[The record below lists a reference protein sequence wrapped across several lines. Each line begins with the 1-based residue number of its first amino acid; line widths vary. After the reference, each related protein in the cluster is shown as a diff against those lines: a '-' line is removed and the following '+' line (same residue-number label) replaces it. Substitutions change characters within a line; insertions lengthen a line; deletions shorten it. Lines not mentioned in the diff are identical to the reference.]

1 MRHLALLVLTTAL
14 TTACAAPAPA
24 PPAEPPDTRAADE
37 AAIRA
42 VNKEWQAAAQA
53 KDAAKFTSFYADDAT
68 LMLEDSPDFRTPS
81 VIRENLGG
89 MFQDPNFAL
98 SFAEDKITVARSG
111 DIAYDTG
118 SYALTVTGPDKK
130 PTTENGHYVVVWQK
144 GADGTWKVAI
154 DAPISDPTPA
164 PAAKP

>member
-1 MRHLALLVLTTAL
+1 MRHLGLSLLLVAI

-24 PPAEPPDTRAADE
+24 PPAEPPDTRATDE

-42 VNKEWQAAAQA
+42 LNKEWQAAAQA
-53 KDAAKFTSFYADDAT
+53 KDVAKFSSFYADDAT
-68 LMLEDSPDFRTPS
+68 VMLEDSPDFTTPP

-98 SFAEDKITVARSG
+98 TFAEDKIRVARSG

-118 SYALTVTGPDKK
+118 SYSLTVTGPDKK

-144 GADGTWKVAI
+144 AAGGTWKVVV
-154 DAPISDPTPA
+154 DAPISDPPPA